1 MRSGTGS
8 VVVAAVVDPW
18 MAFLC
23 NLYSLTSSCC
33 NIVPAGRA
41 GAVVVF
47 MAGQGWS
54 FDALD
59 HGADYRQNGLDDANN
74 YDHNYDGVQGA
85 TWADL
90 EDAHEL
96 GEHW

>member
-1 MRSGTGS
+1 VR
-8 VVVAAVVDPW
+8 
-18 MAFLC
+18 L
-23 NLYSLTSSCC
+23 
-33 NIVPAGRA
+33 
-41 GAVVVF
+41 

-74 YDHNYDGVQGA
+74 YDHNYDDVQGA
-85 TWADL
+85 TWAGL
-90 EDAHEL
+90 EDAYEL

>member
-1 MRSGTGS
+1 M
-8 VVVAAVVDPW
+8 
-18 MAFLC
+18 
-23 NLYSLTSSCC
+23 
-33 NIVPAGRA
+33 
-41 GAVVVF
+41 F

-59 HGADYRQNGLDDANN
+59 HGIDYQQNGLDDPNN
-74 YDHNYDGVQGA
+74 FDHDYDDTYDNGYNDVQGA

-90 EDAHEL
+90 EDTYEM

>member
-1 MRSGTGS
+1 LL
-8 VVVAAVVDPW
+8 AEQDLW
-18 MAFLC
+18 W
-23 NLYSLTSSCC
+23 YQ
-33 NIVPAGRA
+33 
-41 GAVVVF
+41 

-59 HGADYRQNGLDDANN
+59 HGIDYQQNGLD
-74 YDHNYDGVQGA
+74 VQGA

-90 EDAHEL
+90 EDAYEL

>member
-1 MRSGTGS
+1 M
-8 VVVAAVVDPW
+8 P
-18 MAFLC
+18 FLC
-23 NLYSLTSSCC
+23 SLYPLTILPFCFD
-33 NIVPAGRA
+33 IVLA

-59 HGADYRQNGLDDANN
+59 HGIDYRQNGLDDGPDANN
-74 YDHNYDGVQGA
+74 YDHNYDDVQGA
-85 TWADL
+85 TWDDP
-90 EDAHEL
+90 EDAYEL